1 MAALAADPAGSAQ
14 RLEQLR
20 AAADDARKLID
31 EANAAQREL
40 AAARAEHER
49 VIAAERT
56 AHDEQLAR
64 DRRGFEQETAQRK
77 ADLAAREKQVA
88 KLEAAAVQDLASAA
102 ELKAQ
107 LEEKLATVSQYAK
120 ALEQVGGVPAAR
132 PA

>member
-77 ADLAAREKQVA
+77 AVCVPKIRFCSIGDEGHRGQ
-88 KLEAAAVQDLASAA
+88 AV
-102 ELKAQ
+102 
-107 LEEKLATVSQYAK
+107 
-120 ALEQVGGVPAAR
+120 R
-132 PA
+132 